1 MSKLGEV
8 NVMKRYYL
16 TSLRRCGTVLA
27 ILVIVTGLLEPAH
40 GQTGGVTLI
49 LQQTPS
55 EGGTLTPVPGVHHF
69 ALNTEVTLTAIP
81 KPGYQ
86 FICWLGDVSDRAA
99 ERTVAYLDRPKIV
112 VAVFERSQYDTPM
125 NNTGSGGGR
134 VGGSSAGH
142 SSVESVADFGWGGPG
157 RVAGP
162 TQGPRTAK
170 RSKAEAAIPEPQPPT
185 PAVPEPATGI
195 LLSLGSLFALAR
207 RGAKRHA

>member
-1 MSKLGEV
+1 
-8 NVMKRYYL
+8 MKRYFF
-16 TSLRRCGTVLA
+16 TSLRRWSVALA
-27 ILVIVTGLLEPAH
+27 ILVIMAGLLERAH
-40 GQTGGVTLI
+40 GQTEAVTLI

-55 EGGTLTPVPGVHHF
+55 EGGTVTPVPGVHHF

-125 NNTGSGGGR
+125 NDTGSGGGR
-134 VGGSSAGH
+134 VGGSSAGR
-142 SSVESVADFGWGGPG
+142 SSVDSVADFSWGGPA

-162 TQGPRTAK
+162 TRGPRAAK
-170 RSKAEAAIPEPQPPT
+170 QSKAEAAIPEPQPPA
-185 PAVPEPATGI
+185 PPVPEPATGI
-195 LLSLGSLFALAR
+195 LLSLGGLFALAR
-207 RGAKRHA
+207 RGVKRQA